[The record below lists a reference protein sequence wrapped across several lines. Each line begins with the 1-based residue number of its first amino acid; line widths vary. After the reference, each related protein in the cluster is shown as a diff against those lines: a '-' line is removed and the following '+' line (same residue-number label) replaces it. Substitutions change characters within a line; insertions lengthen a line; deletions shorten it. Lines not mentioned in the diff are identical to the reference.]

1 MRQISKH
8 DVNKLS
14 VAKLK
19 AMLPF
24 EVVADGKIIFVACD
38 VNKLEETHKASHD
51 VNKLNPKPKAAYD
64 VNKPRLSSWELK
76 YGKSLMH
83 AGTER

>member
-19 AMLPF
+19 EMLPF
-24 EVVADGKIIFVACD
+24 EVVADGEVIFVACD
-38 VNKLEETHKASHD
+38 VNKLNPKPKAAHD
-51 VNKLNPKPKAAYD
+51 VNKLNPKPKAAHD

-76 YGKSLMH
+76 YG
-83 AGTER
+83 R

>member
-24 EVVADGKIIFVACD
+24 EVVADGEVIFVACD
-38 VNKLEETHKASHD
+38 VNKL
-51 VNKLNPKPKAAYD
+51 NPKLKAAHD

-76 YGKSLMH
+76 YG
-83 AGTER
+83 R

>member
-19 AMLPF
+19 EMLPF
-24 EVVADGKIIFVACD
+24 EVVADGKVIFVACD
-38 VNKLEETHKASHD
+38 VNKL
-51 VNKLNPKPKAAYD
+51 NPKPKVAHD

-76 YGKSLMH
+76 YG
-83 AGTER
+83 R

>member
-19 AMLPF
+19 EMLPF

-38 VNKLEETHKASHD
+38 VNKL
-51 VNKLNPKPKAAYD
+51 KPKAKAAHD

-76 YGKSLMH
+76 YG
-83 AGTER
+83 R

>member
-1 MRQISKH
+1 MLTRIEVINMKQITKH

-19 AMLPF
+19 EMLPF

-38 VNKLEETHKASHD
+38 VNKLNHSHD
-51 VNKLNPKPKAAYD
+51 VNKLI
-64 VNKPRLSSWELK
+64 
-76 YGKSLMH
+76 
-83 AGTER
+83 

>member
-19 AMLPF
+19 EMLPF
-24 EVVADGKIIFVACD
+24 EVVADGEVIFVACD
-38 VNKLEETHKASHD
+38 VNKL
-51 VNKLNPKPKAAYD
+51 NPKPAHD
-64 VNKPRLSSWELK
+64 VHKPRLSPWELK
-76 YGKSLMH
+76 YGTHNSPY
-83 AGTER
+83 AN

>member
-19 AMLPF
+19 TMLPF
-24 EVVADGKIIFVACD
+24 EVVADGEVIFV
-38 VNKLEETHKASHD
+38 
-51 VNKLNPKPKAAYD
+51 AYD
-64 VNKPRLSSWELK
+64 VNKLSPGSKATHEVNKVNKLAERLSPWQLK
-76 YGKSLMH
+76 YPHSYAL
-83 AGTER
+83 RS